1 MKFSL
6 DDFKR
11 FRWSL
16 LALLLCMAAGAGS
29 VWLAYQ
35 REKGLQRDLR
45 QAQARQTEVRAKLS
59 RAKDEEQ
66 ELLGKIERYQQLER
80 RGYFAAEQRLDWVEQ
95 ISRIKT
101 ERRLF
106 EIQYELAPQKLLDAA
121 ALPAGAVAG
130 NIELLSSPMQVRMQ
144 LLHEEDLFL
153 FIGDLQ
159 RSVKAYLRQ
168 RACTLERIPRG
179 GERGTNAQLSA
190 VCSLDWITLRERK

>member
-1 MKFSL
+1 MTFSL

-11 FRWSL
+11 FRWNL
-16 LALLLCMAAGAGS
+16 LALVLCMAAGAAA
-29 VWLAYQ
+29 VWLAFQ
-35 REKGLQRDLR
+35 REKGLHQDLR
-45 QAQARQTEVRAKLS
+45 QAQSRQTDVQAKLS

-80 RGYFAAEQRLDWVEQ
+80 RGYFAPEQRLDWVEQ
-95 ISRIKT
+95 IGRIKT
-101 ERRLF
+101 DRRLF
-106 EIQYELAPQKLLDAA
+106 QIQYELAPQKPLDAA

-130 NIELLSSPMQVRMQ
+130 NIEILSSPMQVRLQ
-144 LLHEEDLFL
+144 LLHEEDLFHFL
-153 FIGDLQ
+153 DDLQ

-179 GERGTNAQLSA
+179 GERNTNAQLSA